1 MLNIIKNKKKIL
13 CGIIILELII
23 MGVCGAILSRTHQTA
38 DELFFTQ
45 DDLIYESG
53 ESGFYL
59 DTSLGNSYILTPEFI
74 LSKGFYTIYVEY
86 EYRGQIRLEV
96 VHPDGRMNSNISGS
110 IAPANQTEAF
120 GDFKVRYNDRSMQVR
135 GRMAG
140 DASEEDYLLIRN
152 LRIVPNHS
160 LTIRNKLFYLAVCI
174 LLADMILLFILYR
187 DRCRLTDEQIT
198 HLKAL
203 IMLTI
208 LVSVPLMVNYLF
220 GYQHDLKFHLTR
232 IEGLKE
238 GLLDG
243 VFPVKIQSY
252 WLQGHGYPVSI
263 FYGDLLLY
271 IPAVLRIFGVSVQAA
286 YNFYVLMINAG
297 TVFIAYYCFSKMSS
311 AKIGLIC
318 TTVFSFNIFRL
329 VDIYRRAAV
338 GEYTAIMFM
347 PLVLYGMWRIYALPE
362 DREEYKRSWIPLTI
376 GCVGVFHSHM
386 LSTEM
391 TAIFMVLTAV
401 ILWKKT
407 FCRETLIVLI
417 KVAVSTMLLSLW
429 LLIPFVD
436 YWINGVYIV
445 NQYSDSG
452 FVMFRQDERGVF
464 VAQLFMN
471 RHSVAGGSFGSD
483 QGTVLEMP
491 LTVGLA
497 SILVLLG
504 WFVFCCGKKRE
515 HKEKQEELLA
525 VFLCVASLVLT
536 LHCFPYYWFAG
547 KFPFLRSLIGNI
559 QYPWRYLAIAGVLLA
574 WLLSIVLRREW
585 IEHKKKQM
593 FVYSLIFISFW
604 QGISYMS
611 DVLNE
616 ASVDRIFQLGN
627 LSTMDV
633 EGGEYLPIEH
643 GSTINP
649 NEYIKAY
656 VDQLTYDEETISISE
671 WHRDKGDVLVSLV
684 NLTEQTQKVEVPL
697 IDYKGY
703 HAYTENGEELVIS
716 PGTSYRISVS
726 VPADYSGT
734 VRIGFREPWYWR
746 MCELISLSTLLSLIL
761 CPYIKGCIK
770 KRRNKASVDNL
781 VVDS

>member
-1 MLNIIKNKKKIL
+1 MFNKIKNKKIL
-13 CGIIILELII
+13 LCAVIILELII
-23 MGVCGAILSRTHQTA
+23 MGVSGAILSRSHQTA
-38 DELFFTQ
+38 DELSFTQ
-45 DDLIYESG
+45 DNLFYESG

-59 DTSLGNSYILTPEFI
+59 DKSLGHSYVLTPEFV
-74 LSKGFYTIYVEY
+74 LPKGFYTIYAEY

-110 IAPANQTEAF
+110 IASVNQTEAF
-120 GDFKVRYNDRSMQVR
+120 GDFKVRYSDRILQVR

-140 DASEEDYLLIRN
+140 DASEGDYMLIRN

-160 LTIRNKLFYLAVCI
+160 LTIRNILFYLAVCI
-174 LLADMILLFILYR
+174 LLTDMILLLILYR
-187 DRCRLTDEQIT
+187 DRLRMTDEQIT

-203 IMLTI
+203 VVLTI

-243 VFPVKIQSY
+243 IFPVKMQSY
-252 WLQGHGYPVSI
+252 WLHGHGYPVSI

-271 IPAVLRIFGVSVQAA
+271 IPAVLRIFGVSIQAA

-297 TVFIAYYCFSKMSS
+297 TVFIAYYCFSKMSN
-311 AKIGLIC
+311 ARIGLIC

-347 PLVLYGMWRIYALPE
+347 PLVLYGMWRIYTLPE
-362 DREEYKRSWIPLTI
+362 DGEEYRKSWIPLTI
-376 GCVGVFHSHM
+376 GCVGVFHTHI

-391 TAIFMVLTAV
+391 IAVFMVITAV

-407 FCRETLIVLI
+407 FRRETLIVLT
-417 KVAVSTMLLSLW
+417 KAAVSTILLSLW
-429 LLIPFVD
+429 LLIPFLD
-436 YWINGVYIV
+436 YWINGVYII
-445 NQYSDSG
+445 NKHSDSG
-452 FVMFRQDERGVF
+452 FALFRQDERGVF
-464 VAQLFMN
+464 IAQLFMN

-497 SILVLLG
+497 SMLVLLG
-504 WFVFCCGKKRE
+504 WFIFCCGKKRDR
-515 HKEKQEELLA
+515 KEKREELLA
-525 VFLCVASLVLT
+525 VFLCIASLAMT
-536 LHCFPYYWFAG
+536 LYCFPYFWFAG
-547 KFPFLRSLIGNI
+547 KFPFLQSLIGSI
-559 QYPWRYLAIAGVLLA
+559 QYPWRYLSIAGVLLV

-593 FVYSLIFISFW
+593 FVYALISISFW

-616 ASVDRIFQLGN
+616 ASVDRVFQLGN

-633 EGGEYLPIEH
+633 EGGEYLPLEQ

-649 NEYIKAY
+649 DEYIKAY
-656 VDQLTYDEETISISE
+656 VDQLTYNEEAISISE
-671 WHRDKGDVLVSLV
+671 WHRDKGNVEVSLV
-684 NLTEQTQKVEVPL
+684 NLTQQTQQIEVPL

-703 HAYTENGEELVIS
+703 HAYTGSGEELEIS

-726 VPADYSGT
+726 VPAGYSGT
-734 VRIGFREPWYWR
+734 LRVEYVIPWYWR
-746 MCELISLSTLLSLIL
+746 VGELISLFTLLSLIL
-761 CPYIKGCIK
+761 CPYIKEYIK
-770 KRRNKASVDNL
+770 KRRNNASVDNL